1 MGNGW
6 PIPGEELVIERNLRF
21 YYRGP
26 DSKRE
31 PTKQERP
38 FDVRAAVFSLI
49 GQQQLEPSPMEER
62 REQER
67 VEFVQPVRV
76 ITDDHLDFTMLS
88 RDLSTTGIRLIG
100 AQRLLGRKVHVVI
113 FRSGGAAI
121 DFLVRILWTCPIS
134 DELVENGGVFLS
146 ATRSDMQ
153 RGESELA
160 HDSSTVS

>member
-1 MGNGW
+1 MGNGR
-6 PIPGEELVIERNLRF
+6 PTPGEEFVIESNPRF
-21 YYRGP
+21 YYCGP

-31 PTKQERP
+31 PTEQERQ
-38 FDVRAAVFSLI
+38 FAVRAAVSSLI

-76 ITDDHLDFTMLS
+76 ITDEHLDFTMLS

-100 AQRLLGRKVHVVI
+100 TQRLLGRKLHVIVS
-113 FRSGGAAI
+113 RPGGTAI

-146 ATRSDMQ
+146 AVRSDMQ
-153 RGESELA
+153 RGESRLA